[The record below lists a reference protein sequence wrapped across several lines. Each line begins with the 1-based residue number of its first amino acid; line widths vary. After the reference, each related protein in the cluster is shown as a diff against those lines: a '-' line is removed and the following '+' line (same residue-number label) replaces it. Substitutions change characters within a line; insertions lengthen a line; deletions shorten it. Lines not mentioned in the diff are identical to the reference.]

1 MINYSINKNSNN
13 SNYDNDSSTDNNSID
28 NNSTHSIENNS
39 THSIEDNNNPFNN
52 NNNPFNN
59 NNNQFN
65 NNNNQFNNNNPFN
78 NNNNPFNNNNE
89 NPFNNNDNSFNNN
102 FIDEKIEIWIEQF
115 GKKKNTYISGWKL
128 SDKELK
134 EHVRIFKKSHGC
146 NGTLK
151 MNDDNIKV
159 VMFQG
164 DHIDSV
170 LNYLEKLDIDVN
182 NINIKGYDT

>member
-1 MINYSINKNSNN
+1 MINYSINENSNN
-13 SNYDNDSSTDNNSID
+13 SNYDNDSSTDNSIDD
-28 NNSTHSIENNS
+28 NNSTHSIE
-39 THSIEDNNNPFNN
+39 NN

-59 NNNQFN
+59 NNNNNPFN
-65 NNNNQFNNNNPFN
+65 NNNNNNNPFN
-78 NNNNPFNNNNE
+78 NNENPFNNNE

-170 LNYLEKLDIDVN
+170 FNYLEKLNIDVN

>member
-39 THSIEDNNNPFNN
+39 THSIED
-52 NNNPFNN
+52 
-59 NNNQFN
+59 
-65 NNNNQFNNNNPFN
+65 
-78 NNNNPFNNNNE
+78 NNNPFNNNNE